1 MRAFLL
7 AAGRGVRFRP
17 VTESIPKPL
26 FPFANVPL
34 IRARLE
40 GLFRLDILEAG
51 VNLHHLGEK
60 IERHLRDRPANLP
73 NLRFFPE
80 PDILGT
86 AGALRNAAG
95 WLADGDFLVVNTDT
109 VIEPDV
115 AALVARH
122 RETGR
127 AATLLVV
134 ENRDPDR
141 YTPLQAEGDRITGF
155 GIRGENPLLYTGV
168 CVMSPRVLA
177 RTPPGETALVAD
189 LWAPLLRDNRDEIG
203 WLLHRGPFADL
214 GRPQDFVRA
223 SLEAL
228 DRGGPFPG
236 GAGQF
241 DMARRVLALEGAG
254 GFAASRSVIGR
265 AAIGQGAVL
274 SDSAVWDGA
283 AIGDGAE
290 IHGCLVAGGRVPGG
304 ARHTGVLLW
313 PDSDGLATPHPL
325 A

>member
-26 FPFANVPL
+26 FPIMNVPL

-40 GLFRLDILEAG
+40 RLFHLDILEAG
-51 VNLHHLGEK
+51 INLHHLGEK
-60 IERHLRDRPANLP
+60 IERHLRDRTADLP

-80 PDILGT
+80 PEILGT
-86 AGALRNAAG
+86 AGALRNAAD
-95 WLADGDFLVVNTDT
+95 WLASGDFLLVNTDT
-109 VIEPDV
+109 VIEPDIP
-115 AALVARH
+115 ALLSRH

-141 YTPLQAEGDRITGF
+141 YTPLQSEGDRITGF
-155 GIRGENPLLYTGV
+155 GIKGDNPLLYTGV
-168 CVMSPRVLA
+168 CVMSPRVIA
-177 RTPPGETALVAD
+177 RIPAGEAALVKD
-189 LWAPLLRDNRDEIG
+189 LWAPLLTEKPAEIG

-214 GRPQDFVRA
+214 GRPRDFLRA

-236 GAGQF
+236 GSGAF
-241 DMARRVLALEGAG
+241 DAARRVLSLEDAG
-254 GFAASRSVIGR
+254 GFAASRSVVGR
-265 AAIGQGAVL
+265 AAIGQGAVV

-283 AIGDGAE
+283 AIGDGARLD
-290 IHGCLVAGGRVPGG
+290 GCLVAGGRVPRG
-304 ARHTGVLLW
+304 ARYTGVLLW
-313 PDSDGLATPHPL
+313 PDADGLAAPRPL
-325 A
+325 G